1 MCVHNEAFLLYSKKL
16 PISQACISNVS
27 QDLTLLLDLLRK
39 LACLFLLLFSDWLLQ
54 HYEKKVFWYKL
65 KVVHLSCGD
74 NCEKYYSLYKKLKK
88 KRNNTSATLCWMHLS
103 TMFLM
108 HNMTSVSLVCLRSRS
123 WERRIHGKFH
133 VVVVRW
139 RSKKPRNKNYATR
152 AESFLIFC
160 CF

>member
-1 MCVHNEAFLLYSKKL
+1 MYVTRRSFCIVKNCQYHKLAF
-16 PISQACISNVS
+16 QMFRR
-27 QDLTLLLDLLRK
+27 TLLCFWTFCASLLVCFCYCFLTDSFSTTRK
-39 LACLFLLLFSDWLLQ
+39 RFFDTSWKLYICRVAAIAKSTIVSI
-54 HYEKKVFWYKL
+54 KKTK
-65 KVVHLSCGD
+65 
-74 NCEKYYSLYKKLKK
+74 KK
-88 KRNNTSATLCWMHLS
+88 KRNNTTATLCWMHLS

-152 AESFLIFC
+152 AEAFLIFC